1 MFSFPLVR
9 YNKKVRQ
16 PEPSH
21 LKTQTPI
28 VAKQNYICSNS
39 GNHLLN
45 TPSYM
50 EFAFLQKP
58 QRKYV
63 SVGVRLY
70 RNPGI
75 LQKRKNTPIT
85 AYIKF
90 CLAFIIVACFREN
103 CNSFFEKSYYS
114 AVLESERKKNACTQ
128 ERCHVCKRTQS

>member
-1 MFSFPLVR
+1 
-9 YNKKVRQ
+9 
-16 PEPSH
+16 
-21 LKTQTPI
+21 
-28 VAKQNYICSNS
+28 
-39 GNHLLN
+39 
-45 TPSYM
+45 M

-103 CNSFFEKSYYS
+103 CNNFLKSFSSVFEPG
-114 AVLESERKKNACTQ
+114 EKKNACTQ
-128 ERCHVCKRTQS
+128 EQCHVCKRTQS

>member
-1 MFSFPLVR
+1 M
-9 YNKKVRQ
+9 RQ

-63 SVGVRLY
+63 SVGVRLC
-70 RNPGI
+70 RNQGI

-103 CNSFFEKSYYS
+103 CNSFFEKKLLFRSFRIGAKEKCLHTGAMPCIQADS
-114 AVLESERKKNACTQ
+114 ILKMNSFIEEL
-128 ERCHVCKRTQS
+128 